1 MTEEQNISKKEEK
14 KRRTLLQR
22 IVNVFLY
29 IGIGIFLLLVVA
41 FAVSQTSYFRNW
53 LRETA
58 ISAANDALNGKIYIG
73 RIDGTMF
80 TSLILHDTYITMGS
94 DTLLNASR
102 IEVRTSPLQLLFKK
116 IYVRKLEIDDTKI
129 NLIRDSS
136 GVLNVSELIPPS
148 PKDTAS
154 STFPFKI
161 IVADLKLKNLS
172 FALRDY
178 NINTESFYESLNL
191 HNLLI
196 KKLNLSLSAFADI
209 DKNDFEAVIHSFSFE
224 PNINRFSLKDLSGE
238 FYINNDSF
246 STKNFNLKT
255 ALSNVTLNAS
265 VRNFSVFD
273 STKNTDF
280 TKAALSVNLSAD
292 KFDFSD
298 LSAFVPPTGILQGGI
313 NADIRASGSFKLL
326 NLDLLEVTSRN
337 THLQAKGTIE
347 NVDAGQDMFIT
358 TNFYDT
364 YVNLQDI
371 HDLLPSLQ
379 TPVYEDYGLLNF
391 DTLFYRGKPLN
402 FFTQVDVTTKKG
414 SFGIAG
420 NLDLGIEPLTYDI
433 NIRTRNLDLAPVAG
447 VTTNLTSSGSVK
459 GQGVKPDSLNAAV
472 QFFAGGSVLNG
483 TRMDTLK
490 LIADAQSKNIKYKLT
505 AVSDSLVASL
515 NGSFDF
521 SDMKLPSYEL
531 TGDIRNLDLASILKD
546 SSAGTDLNFSIDASG
561 KGFNP
566 DSLDLFLSTLLYK
579 SSVNGIKIDST
590 RAILD
595 IRKND
600 GGERVVNLIS
610 DLADITLTGDFT
622 VMNAAGLITDEMS
635 ILSNAVKDK
644 LRDLLPPSEK
654 TDSIVG
660 KLQYVPQDLRK
671 GLRTSIDYVVE
682 FKDFRLLSLLLGGKQ
697 LELDGEVQGKLEE
710 NADSIK
716 FTFRTNL
723 DYLKYWGK
731 NDVFFLSK
739 LNLNLALFNDLGN
752 ISFSQLNAD
761 ADLSIERI
769 FMGNDIT
776 NLHLGFNLAGDSAA
790 LQFSAN
796 LENYLKANLDSRMRF
811 VNGAVDITFDS
822 LSALYNKFDLRNH
835 VPLSVLYSSD
845 KIVFDN
851 FQLFHNK
858 GSISLNGELQNP
870 GTQNLSL
877 VIKGITGRDITE
889 SLLGMESQNSFQ
901 SYLSF
906 SADIKGQYESPTMNF
921 KLEADSITYNKRNFG
936 SLIANMNYENEVLS
950 SDMRFI
956 DSLGNVSNP
965 KLKITGNI
973 PINLAFSNQGKRI
986 IEDAPVDINVSAD
999 SFRLATFG
1007 DMIPGVNRLKGVFT
1021 ANMHIGG
1028 TFNNFQPK
1036 GQIVLDYLDFV
1047 VDKNN
1052 LQYNAGLKVTITPDH
1067 LKIDSLLIRNAPG
1080 TKNGGQMTG
1089 SGEAEL
1095 RNLQI
1100 VSSDINVGGQLKVL
1114 SNDSK
1119 STSPSVYGDLVIA
1132 TQGNIEFKLDSS
1144 GTFIA
1149 VPIVVKE
1156 ANLIFPP
1163 TASAYENTSNDFIY
1177 VYAADTSAVRNKEA
1191 DFQRLVDLSHKHN
1204 ETQQNKS
1211 GAGSSFDYKID
1222 VHVEKEAKI
1231 TFVLSKELNQNL
1243 TAILGGDFHYERVNG
1258 RSDASGELN
1267 LLSGSTLE
1275 FLKTFE
1281 ADGTIRFENQLD
1293 NPYLDITATYT
1304 DYYYPAGDSVSNNEV
1319 KVAVKIIIKSFLKD
1333 LGKNLVQEQN
1343 NIAVY
1348 YGANNIENNVPDPT
1362 KSASDAVLFILA
1374 GKFTEGATQQ
1384 DRNAAAS
1391 TAASLAGSVV
1401 GGFLNRQFGDIIR
1414 KVELRQVGTE
1424 TKFNLVGKAGDVQ
1437 YSIGGSTNIF
1447 QDISQA
1453 NIKLEYPLTKQLLI
1467 RLERKQSV
1475 TETTSNITEMINELG
1490 LKYKFEF

>member
-1 MTEEQNISKKEEK
+1 VTEEHNIGKKEEK

-22 IVNVFLY
+22 TVNVFLY
-29 IGIGIFLLLVVA
+29 IGIGIFLLLVIA

-58 ISAANDALNGKIYIG
+58 VNAANDALNGKVYIG
-73 RIDGTMF
+73 RIDGTIF

-102 IEVRTSPLQLLFKK
+102 IEVRTSPLQLFFKK
-116 IYVRKLEIDDTKI
+116 IYVRKLEIGDTQIK
-129 NLIRDSS
+129 LIRDSS
-136 GVLNVSELIPPS
+136 GNLNISKLIPPS
-148 PKDTAS
+148 PEDTVS
-154 STFPFKI
+154 SKFPFKI

-178 NINTESFYESLNL
+178 NINTESSYESLNL
-191 HNLLI
+191 HNLSI

-224 PNINRFSLKDLSGE
+224 PNINGFSLKDLSGE
-238 FYINNDSF
+238 FYVNSDSI
-246 STKNFNLKT
+246 STKNFNIKT
-255 ALSNVTLNAS
+255 NLSDITLNAS
-265 VRNFSVFD
+265 AGNFSVFD

-280 TKAALSVNLSAD
+280 TKAILSVNLSAD
-292 KFDFSD
+292 KFAFSD
-298 LSAFVPPTGILQGGI
+298 LSAFVPPTGILYGQI
-313 NADIRASGSFKLL
+313 DANIKASGSFKLL
-326 NLDLLEVTSRN
+326 NLDLIEVTCRS

-347 NVDAGQDMFIT
+347 NLDAGRDMFIT
-358 TNFYDT
+358 TNFNNT

-379 TPVYEDYGLLNF
+379 TPVYEDYGLLKF
-391 DTLFYRGKPLN
+391 DTLVYKGKPLN
-402 FFTQVDVTTKKG
+402 FFTQADVTTKKG
-414 SFGIAG
+414 SFGVDG
-420 NLDLGIEPLTYDI
+420 NLNLEIEPLTYDI
-433 NIRTRNLDLAPVAG
+433 NIRTQNLDLAPVAG
-447 VTTNLTSSGSVK
+447 VNTDLTSSGSVK
-459 GQGVKPDSLNAAV
+459 GQGVKPDSLNASV

-490 LIADAQSKNIKYKLT
+490 LIADAKSKNINYRLT
-505 AVSDSLVASL
+505 AVADSLFASL
-515 NGSFDF
+515 NGKFDF
-521 SDMKLPSYEL
+521 NDSKLPSYEL

-566 DSLDLFLSTLLYK
+566 DSMDLFLSTLLYK
-579 SSVNGIKIDST
+579 SSVNGINIDST

-622 VMNAAGLITDEMS
+622 VMNAAGLMTTEMK
-635 ILSNAVKDK
+635 ILTNAVKVK
-644 LRDLLPPSEK
+644 LRDLLPPSREADSLVSPVQYIPQNGRNGLK
-654 TDSIVG
+654 T
-660 KLQYVPQDLRK
+660 R
-671 GLRTSIDYVVE
+671 IDYVVE

-697 LELDGEVQGKLEE
+697 LELDGEVQGRVEE

-716 FTFRTNL
+716 FTFQTNL

-731 NDVFFLSK
+731 NDVFFLSR

-776 NLHLGFNLAGDSAA
+776 NLHFGFNLTGDSAA

-796 LENYLKANLDSRMRF
+796 LGNNLRANIDSRMQF

-822 LSALYNKFDLRNH
+822 LSASYNKFDLRNR
-835 VPLSVLYSSD
+835 VPLSVVYSSN
-845 KIVFDN
+845 KIVFYN
-851 FQLFHNK
+851 FQLFHND

-870 GTQNLSL
+870 GTQDLSL
-877 VIKGITGRDITE
+877 VIKGIRGRDISE
-889 SLLGMESQNSFQ
+889 SLLGMEPQNSFQ
-901 SYLSF
+901 SYINF
-906 SADIKGQYESPTMNF
+906 SAGIKGQYDSPVMNI

-936 SLIANMNYENEVLS
+936 SLIANLNYENEVLS

-956 DSLGNVSNP
+956 DSVSNLGHP
-965 KLKITGNI
+965 KLKVTGNI
-973 PINLAFSNQGKRI
+973 PINLAFSSQGKRI
-986 IEDAPVDINVSAD
+986 IEDSPVDINVSAD
-999 SFRLATFG
+999 SFKLSTFG
-1007 DMIPGVNRLKGVFT
+1007 DMLPGVNHLKGVLT
-1021 ANMHIGG
+1021 SNMHIGG
-1028 TFNNFQPK
+1028 TFKNLLPE
-1036 GQIVLDYLDFV
+1036 GQIVLDHADFV

-1052 LQYNAGLKVTITPDH
+1052 LQYNAGLKVSISPDR
-1067 LKIDSLLIRNAPG
+1067 LKIDSLLIKNAPG

-1089 SGEAEL
+1089 SGVAIL
-1095 RNLQI
+1095 KNLQI
-1100 VSSDINVGGQLKVL
+1100 VSSDISVGGQLKVL
-1114 SNDSK
+1114 SEESK
-1119 STSPSVYGDLVIA
+1119 STSPSVYGDLVIS
-1132 TQGNIEFKLDSS
+1132 TQGNMEFKLDSS
-1144 GTFIA
+1144 GTYIS

-1156 ANLIFPP
+1156 ANLIFPQ
-1163 TASAYENTSNDFIY
+1163 TATAYENTSNDFKY
-1177 VYAADTSAVRNKEA
+1177 VYAEDTSTAINREA

-1204 ETQQNKS
+1204 EAQQNKS
-1211 GAGSSFDYKID
+1211 ASGSSFDYKID
-1222 VHVEKEAKI
+1222 VHVEKEARI

-1258 RSDASGELN
+1258 RTDASGELN
-1267 LLSGSTLE
+1267 LLNGSTLE

-1333 LGKNLVQEQN
+1333 LGRNLVQEQN

-1362 KSASDAVLFILA
+1362 KTASDAVLFILA

-1453 NIKLEYPLTKQLLI
+1453 NIKLEYPITKQLLI